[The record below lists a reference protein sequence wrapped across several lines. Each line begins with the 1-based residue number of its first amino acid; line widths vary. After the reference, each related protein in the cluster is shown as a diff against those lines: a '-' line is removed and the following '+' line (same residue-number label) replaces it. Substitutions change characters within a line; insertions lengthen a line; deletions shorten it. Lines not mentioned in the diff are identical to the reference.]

1 MTYRDT
7 SSHDGLVLE
16 TRLPVAFFPG
26 DEPLDQLDSRDKLY
40 NLRILQA
47 YDVLED
53 PAHLDRT
60 ESENP
65 LAGDIR
71 KLDSKLSLLLQLF
84 GEWLRE
90 RHAPPPVCTLRLDRC
105 GIDLTVASPFAEGT
119 TGVIELFVHPSIPIP
134 LRWRA
139 TAGVTDDSQCQ
150 HFEFESLSD
159 LEMDQLERLLFLAH
173 RQQVADQRRGRS
185 GTT

>member
-1 MTYRDT
+1 MNERVGV
-7 SSHDGLVLE
+7 SNEGLILE
-16 TRLPVAFFPG
+16 TQLPVGFRPG
-26 DEPLDQLDSRDKLY
+26 EKLGDQFDSRDKLY

-53 PAHLDRT
+53 HAHFERS

-90 RHAPPPVCTLRLDRC
+90 RQPPPPVCALKLDRH
-105 GIDLTVASPFAEGT
+105 GIDCALAIPIDEGAEG
-119 TGVIELFVHPSIPIP
+119 VMELYVHPFIPIP
-134 LRWRA
+134 VRWRA
-139 TAGVTDDSQCQ
+139 TAGAVLADGRQ
-150 HFEFESLSD
+150 HFAFEALSE

-173 RQQVADQRRGRS
+173 RQQVADQRRIQR
-185 GTT
+185 

>member
-1 MTYRDT
+1 MNE
-7 SSHDGLVLE
+7 HKGVPNEGLVLE
-16 TRLPVAFFPG
+16 TQLPVGFRPG
-26 DEPLDQLDSRDKLY
+26 AQGDDQVDSRDKLY

-53 PAHLDRT
+53 HAHFERS

-90 RHAPPPVCTLRLDRC
+90 RQPPPPVCTLKLDRH
-105 GIDLTVASPFAEGT
+105 GIDCALAAPVDEGAEG
-119 TGVIELFVHPSIPIP
+119 VVELYVHPFIPIP
-134 LRWRA
+134 VRWRA
-139 TAGVTDDSQCQ
+139 TAGALLADGRQ
-150 HFEFESLSD
+150 HFAFEALSE

-173 RQQVADQRRGRS
+173 RQQVADRRRTQR
-185 GTT
+185 

>member
-1 MTYRDT
+1 MTYRDAGF
-7 SSHDGLVLE
+7 HDGLVLE
-16 TRLPVAFFPG
+16 TRLPVAFSPG
-26 DEPLDQLDSRDKLY
+26 EKLLDQFDSRDKLY

-90 RHAPPPVCTLRLDRC
+90 RHAPPPVCPLRLDRR
-105 GIDLTVASPFAEGT
+105 GIDFSVPSPFAEGS

-134 LRWRA
+134 VRWRA
-139 TAGVTDDSQCQ
+139 TAGTTADGQYQ
-150 HFEFESLSD
+150 HFEFESLTD

-173 RQQVADQRRGRS
+173 RQQVADQRRGRNRTS
-185 GTT
+185 